1 MGTRTLLQY
10 HLTCTEGY
18 TPHPEWILVLCCR
31 VPSTSEPEMGPEWAS
46 HFNQIQFQT
55 WFFKSCFVKTQET
68 DKNNSFI
75 MSEDIKAFT
84 KCQGKPFHL
93 NRNSHYVP
101 RKNALFQTVF
111 IVVSQYPSY
120 LLCLGTL
127 HISHFLGCLC
137 FTSVLLRGEVCM
149 HKTRLESLSVMF
161 SEYCW

>member
-1 MGTRTLLQY
+1 
-10 HLTCTEGY
+10 
-18 TPHPEWILVLCCR
+18 
-31 VPSTSEPEMGPEWAS
+31 
-46 HFNQIQFQT
+46 
-55 WFFKSCFVKTQET
+55 
-68 DKNNSFI
+68 